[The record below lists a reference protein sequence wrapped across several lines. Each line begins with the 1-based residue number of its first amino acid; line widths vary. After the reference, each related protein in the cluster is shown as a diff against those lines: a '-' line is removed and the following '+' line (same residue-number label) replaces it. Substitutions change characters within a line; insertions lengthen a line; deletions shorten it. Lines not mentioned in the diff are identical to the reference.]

1 MTDRKI
7 YIDNLACYRRSL
19 DASKLKQYFLLN
31 NCRIVN
37 HPRKA
42 DQIVVLTCAVFKAP
56 EDTAIKRV
64 KELHE
69 RYPGKLIVTG
79 CLPGINNTRLRSVY
93 DGPSITTK
101 DINDIDGLFQDF
113 HLSFSDIPDANTF
126 TGFKYPSGVKE
137 SLLAF
142 RYNSWSNY
150 RKLLHYLTRRSTAP
164 FNIRISWGCVGSC
177 TYCGIRRAIG
187 KLRSKP
193 PDRCLAELD
202 DGFAKGIR
210 SFPLLGD
217 DIGAY
222 GLDLGTDFPA
232 LIEAMLERHSDI
244 SITLNDLHP
253 RWLIKYADRLLPHL
267 SSRGIAELWCPVQS
281 GSDRILKLMRR
292 FSDATS
298 IRDVLLKIKS
308 GTPNSL
314 IHSHLICGFPSE
326 TEDDWEESLS
336 LIKDSKV
343 DMVLAFPYM
352 KTEGSKAE
360 AMPGHVDKEIVR
372 SRLNRGKRFFRRNN
386 IAALFYCLPD
396 EPKPQSLFE
405 KGAEML
411 LTGATA
417 KTFGWASSLIGFGA
431 STSKEFRRTVSKID
445 V

>member
-1 MTDRKI
+1 MANRKI

-31 NCRIVN
+31 NCQIVN
-37 HPRKA
+37 DPRKA
-42 DQIVVLTCAVFKAP
+42 DQIVVFTCAVFKAP
-56 EDTAIKRV
+56 ENTAIERV

-69 RYPGKLIVTG
+69 KYPGKLIVTG
-79 CLPGINNTRLRSVY
+79 CLPGINHTRLRSVY

-101 DINDIDGLFQDF
+101 DINDIDDLFQDF
-113 HLSFSDIPDANTF
+113 NVSFSDVPDANTF

-150 RKLLHYLTRRSTAP
+150 RKVLHYLTRRSTAP

-187 KLRSKP
+187 KLQSKP
-193 PDRCLAELD
+193 PDRCLAELE
-202 DGFAKGIR
+202 DGFARGIR
-210 SFPLLGD
+210 SFPLLAD

-222 GLDLGTDFPA
+222 GLDIGTDFPT
-232 LIEAMLERHSDI
+232 LIDAMLDRHPDI
-244 SITLNDLHP
+244 SLTLNDLHP
-253 RWLIKYADRLLPHL
+253 RWLIQYADRLLPHL
-267 SSRGIAELWCPVQS
+267 SSGGIAELWCPVQS

-292 FSDATS
+292 FNDATS
-298 IRDVLLKIKS
+298 IREVLLKIKS
-308 GTPNSL
+308 VSPASL

-326 TEDDWEESLS
+326 TDDDWEESLS

-343 DMVLAFPYM
+343 NMILAFPYM

-360 AMPGHVDKEIVR
+360 TMPEQVNKEVVR
-372 SRLNRGKRFFRRNN
+372 SRLNRGKRFFRQND
-386 IAALFYCLPD
+386 IAAMFYDLPD
-396 EPKPQSLFE
+396 ESKRPSLFE
-405 KGAEML
+405 KGAETL
-411 LTGATA
+411 VTAATE
-417 KTFGWASSLIGFGA
+417 KTFGWASSLIEFRA
-431 STSKEFRRTVSKID
+431 STSKEVRRPVSRFD